1 MFTGCRINN
10 NNTLFRDSEKII
22 NITNTVTQAVT
33 VFVTKLIKDNHELF
47 DNLYDDTGV
56 SVKNIL
62 TAFASGSEELATLLD
77 YDNYAELAD
86 NFKYHLEKA
95 DKEDSEVL
103 ENFVKLLIDAVQ
115 GVKTSLNKIKEQEH
129 AYKKLLDAYNKL
141 SSGGTSGPLLSAA
154 ADLDTLAII
163 KPEILEYIKRGYKIV
178 DDDGNILPLDMEILA
193 EIRKDL
199 DI

>member
-86 NFKYHLEKA
+86 NFKSHLEKA
-95 DKEDSEVL
+95 DEEDSEVL

-129 AYKKLLDAYNKL
+129 AYKKLLDAYN
-141 SSGGTSGPLLSAA
+141 SLSAPSIPVI
-154 ADLDTLAII
+154 LDETVDASVVAEV

-178 DDDGNILPLDMEILA
+178 DDDGKLLTMDMDVLA
-193 EIRKDL
+193 EIRKEL